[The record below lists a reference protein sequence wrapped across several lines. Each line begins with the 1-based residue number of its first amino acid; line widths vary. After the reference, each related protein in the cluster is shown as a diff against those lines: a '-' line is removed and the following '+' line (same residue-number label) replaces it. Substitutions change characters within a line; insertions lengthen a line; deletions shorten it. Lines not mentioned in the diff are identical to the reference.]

1 MAINDRDLD
10 QLRALDCRGVIERDL
25 GPGRGGGRYVTYPCP
40 LHHERQGRSLTVWA
54 DGWRCFGKC
63 DTGGDALA
71 WVIAYHG
78 LQFKAAVDFLGG
90 AGEKLPARP
99 PLPFTPLPDEPPP
112 LAWQAAAWEIVLHAE
127 DTLWSPAGAKARA
140 YLQQRGL
147 NGATMQQARL
157 GYIPGGP
164 GDWRKISGLKAP
176 CGILIPWVIENDL
189 WQLKVRRAAG
199 PVKYQQVAGGS
210 NRGLYRADRIRPGD
224 TVLIVEGE
232 FDALIAAQCTRL
244 VKTVALGS
252 ASNTLRPRWL
262 DRLILAE
269 RIYARLDDDGAGKSA
284 AQRLS
289 SLSARIQS
297 VQVPPPHKDINE
309 FYLADSAACAAWL
322 RGF

>member
-1 MAINDRDLD
+1 MAINDLD
-10 QLRALDCRGVIERDL
+10 HVRALDCRAVIERDL
-25 GPGRGGGRYVTYPCP
+25 GPGRGSGRSVTYPCP
-40 LHHERQGRSLTVWA
+40 LHQETKGRSLTVWA

-71 WVIAYHG
+71 WTMRYHRVE
-78 LQFKAAVDFLGG
+78 FPRAVELLGG
-90 AGEKLPARP
+90 AGGAIRP
-99 PLPFTPLPDEPPP
+99 QPPRPFIPLADDPPP
-112 LAWQAAAWEIVLHAE
+112 TTWQAAAWDVALHAE
-127 DTLWSPAGAKARA
+127 DTLWSPRGDRARQ
-140 YLQQRGL
+140 YLHQRGL
-147 NGATMQQARL
+147 SAPTIRDARL
-157 GYIPGGP
+157 GFIPGGP
-164 GDWRKISGLKAP
+164 SEWRKLFGLNVP
-176 CGILIPWVIENDL
+176 CGILIPWLVESDL

-199 PVKYQQVAGGS
+199 SVKYQQVAGGS

-289 SLSARIQS
+289 RLSARIQP
-297 VQVPPPHKDINE
+297 VQDALAHKDINE